1 MRNKCQ
7 QGEQNS
13 QAIAKMAL
21 EWKNKVQSAQQGLEA
36 FEMVKTYERIADSL
50 QRANNHTQH
59 VLGQYTDAKTNLD
72 ELTKRT
78 DDLKNRNQELTAKLN
93 DELEKK
99 VNAESDYVKL
109 NGQFTDLD
117 SRHDIFSVKNQKL
130 KIRFSLLIFK
140 LQFKVQYVKINLKA

>member
-1 MRNKCQ
+1 LRNKCQ

-130 KIRFSLLIFK
+130 NKT
-140 LQFKVQYVKINLKA
+140 